1 MTKAQLI
8 KENEA
13 LRKALRIVCTEPN
26 SMDAYLIRGT
36 EKHHVAIEKI
46 VWAGDYIQPE
56 PLELPE
62 ATLRPMIIDNKR

>member
-26 SMDAYLIRGT
+26 SADAHLIRGT
-36 EKHHVAIEKI
+36 EKHHVAIEK
-46 VWAGDYIQPE
+46 
-56 PLELPE
+56 
-62 ATLRPMIIDNKR
+62 MIWEGNPNVVNTNKFGGFIDG